1 MKRAKLNINCRAID
15 TIVQMAEGNP
25 GAATVLTDLFRVN
38 PIHILDL
45 DDMNIRGE
53 QIWVAYRAH
62 CNGSLAA
69 LAECLTSRDRRMVET
84 VNKAC
89 PNHKAVTGGAS

>member
-1 MKRAKLNINCRAID
+1 MKRAKLNVNCRPVD

-25 GAATVLTDLFRVN
+25 GAVTVLTDLFN
-38 PIHILDL
+38 LGPIHVLDL

-53 QIWVAYRAH
+53 QIWVAYKDH
-62 CNGSLAA
+62 CKGNLAA
-69 LAECLTSRDRRMVET
+69 LAECLTSRDRKMVET

-89 PNHKAVTGGAS
+89 PNHKAVTGGTS